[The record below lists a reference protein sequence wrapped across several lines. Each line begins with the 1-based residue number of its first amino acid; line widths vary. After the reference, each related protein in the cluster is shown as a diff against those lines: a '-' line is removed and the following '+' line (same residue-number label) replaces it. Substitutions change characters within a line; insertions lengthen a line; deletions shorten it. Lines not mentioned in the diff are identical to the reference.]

1 MPCCGCAGASADL
14 HNRRVDLAA
23 LEASARERL
32 PDATYSYL
40 AGGADDELSLAD
52 NVAAWSRYRLRP
64 HVLRDVS
71 AVDLSTSLLGAP
83 VSSPIQVAPTAYH
96 RLFHADG
103 EAATA
108 KGAAAAGSVF
118 TLSTVSTVSI
128 EDVASA
134 VPDEGRLWFQ
144 LYVHADRELTIWLVQ
159 RAEAAGYGALV
170 LTVDTPAIGRRRRDG
185 VAGFTLPPG
194 IEPVNMIGY
203 QESPTEPTNLV
214 AYATSAF
221 DPSLTMEAISWLRE
235 HTSLPIVVKG
245 VLRGDDAAS
254 CVAAG
259 ARAVQVSN
267 HGGRQLDGVLAT
279 ADALAEVVA
288 AVGDRA
294 EVYVD
299 GGIRRGSDVLRAL
312 ALGARSV
319 FVGRPVLWGLADNG
333 AEGAGAVLTGLAAET
348 ALAFQLAGVR
358 SCAEAGPD
366 LVV

>member
-1 MPCCGCAGASADL
+1 
-14 HNRRVDLAA
+14 VDLAA

-32 PDATYSYL
+32 PEATYNYI
-40 AGGADDELSLAD
+40 AGGADDELTLAD
-52 NVAAWSRYRLRP
+52 NVAAWNRYRLRP

-71 AVDLSTSLLGAP
+71 TVDLSTSLLGIP
-83 VSSPIQVAPTAYH
+83 MSSPIQVAPTAYH
-96 RLFHADG
+96 QLLHAEG

-108 KGAAAAGSVF
+108 KAAAAAGSVF

-134 VPDEGRLWFQ
+134 VPEGRHWFQ
-144 LYVHADRELTIWLVQ
+144 LYVHSDRGLTISLVQ
-159 RAEAAGYGALV
+159 RAEAAGFSALV
-170 LTVDTPAIGRRRRDG
+170 LTVDTPVIGWRRRDG
-185 VAGFTLPPG
+185 ATGFSLPPG
-194 IEPVNMIGY
+194 IEPANLVGY
-203 QESPTEPTNLV
+203 RGGRAESTNLIDF
-214 AYATSAF
+214 AATAF
-221 DPSLTMEAISWLRE
+221 DPSLTTDAIGWLRE

-245 VLRGDDAAS
+245 VLRGDDATA

-259 ARAVQVSN
+259 ASAVQVSN

-333 AEGAGAVLTGLAAET
+333 AAGAGAVLTGLAAET
-348 ALAFQLAGVR
+348 ARAFQLAGVR

-366 LVV
+366 LVA

>member
-1 MPCCGCAGASADL
+1 
-14 HNRRVDLAA
+14 VDLAA
-23 LEASARERL
+23 LEASARKRL
-32 PDATYSYL
+32 PNATFSYL
-40 AGGADDELSLAD
+40 AGGADDELTLAD

-96 RLFHADG
+96 RLFHTEG

-108 KGAAAAGSVF
+108 KAAAAAGSVF

-128 EDVASA
+128 EKVASA
-134 VPDEGRLWFQ
+134 VPEGRLWFQ
-144 LYVHADRELTIWLVQ
+144 LYVHADRDLTIWLVQ
-159 RAEAAGYGALV
+159 RAEAAGYSALV
-170 LTVDTPAIGRRRRDG
+170 LTVDTPVIGRRRRDG
-185 VAGFTLPPG
+185 VAGFTLPAG
-194 IEPVNMIGY
+194 IEPVNLIGY
-203 QESPTEPTNLV
+203 PGSPTEPTNLV
-214 AYATSAF
+214 AFAASAF
-221 DPSLTMEAISWLRE
+221 DPSLTMDAIGWLRE

-333 AEGAGAVLTGLAAET
+333 AEGASSVLTGLAAET
-348 ALAFQLAGVR
+348 VLAFQLAGVR
-358 SCAEAGPD
+358 SCAEAGRD

>member
-1 MPCCGCAGASADL
+1 
-14 HNRRVDLAA
+14 VDLAA
-23 LEASARERL
+23 LEAAARRRL
-32 PDATYSYL
+32 PEATFRYL
-40 AGGADDELSLAD
+40 AGGADDELTLAD

-71 AVDLSTSLLGAP
+71 AVDLSTSLLGTP

-96 RLFHADG
+96 RLFHAEG

-108 KGAAAAGSVF
+108 KAAAAAGSVF

-128 EDVASA
+128 EEVAHA
-134 VPDEGRLWFQ
+134 VPAGRLWFQ
-144 LYVHADRELTIWLVQ
+144 LYVHADRDLTIWLVQ

-170 LTVDTPAIGRRRRDG
+170 LTVDTPVIGHRRRDG
-185 VAGFTLPPG
+185 VAGFTPPAG
-194 IEPVNMIGY
+194 IEPVNLTGY
-203 QESPTEPTNLV
+203 PGSPTEPTNLV
-214 AYATSAF
+214 AFAASAF
-221 DPSLTMEAISWLRE
+221 DPSLTMDAIGWLRE

-245 VLRGDDAAS
+245 VLRGDDAVS

-259 ARAVQVSN
+259 ASAVQVSN

-279 ADALAEVVA
+279 ADALAEIVA

-333 AEGAGAVLTGLAAET
+333 AEGAGSVLTGLAAET
-348 ALAFQLAGVR
+348 ALAFQLAGVS